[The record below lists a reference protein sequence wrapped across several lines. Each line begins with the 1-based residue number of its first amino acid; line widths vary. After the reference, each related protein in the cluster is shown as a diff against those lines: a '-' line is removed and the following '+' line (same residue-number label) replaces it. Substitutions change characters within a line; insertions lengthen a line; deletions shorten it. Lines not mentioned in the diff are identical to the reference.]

1 MSTIC
6 KNPHCTNAVEQEP
19 PKVKRLYCSEKC
31 KQQEQALMHLQANDA
46 WHLRNIEQWLEPAIE
61 YAKQDNRL
69 AVVKAWEHDYPDA
82 ELPRLAAKRAIMEQY
97 GIERYPSAHQERE
110 IEVVRAIRHIIEA
123 KMVEQGRQ
131 VA

>member
-1 MSTIC
+1 MR
-6 KNPHCTNAVEQEP
+6 KLPEEQPHLQ
-19 PKVKRLYCSEKC
+19 
-31 KQQEQALMHLQANDA
+31 LQANDA

-69 AVVKAWEHDYPDA
+69 AVVKAWEHDYPAA
-82 ELPRLAAKRAIMEQY
+82 EQPRLAAKRAIMEQY

-110 IEVVRAIRHIIEA
+110 IEAVRAIRHIIEA
-123 KMVEQGRQ
+123 KMAEQGRQ